1 MERRRVLAIAGLVLA
16 LAAALGY
23 LAYTFW
29 AGPAGDRPTL
39 MYFRADL

>member
-1 MERRRVLAIAGLVLA
+1 MERRRVLVTAGLVLA
-16 LAAALGY
+16 LAVAMGY

-29 AGPAGDRPTL
+29 ASSAGDRPTL